1 MTNFTMSVKSCMIT
15 QLLGWFVVQIKLSIK
30 MVIILILLRIILWT
44 SNSTTEDFQ

>member
-30 MVIILILLRIILWT
+30 MVIILLHIILWT